1 MKIMKLKIRLLVFL
15 CLVFFL
21 GCNKNTGDE
30 PQPIQYYPELK
41 IGDSWVYKIEEVN
54 KMLSKE
60 TISSYFLKI
69 KVIDTLRFDG
79 EKYFQKA
86 RYKSMAELGPWIYWE
101 TSFEYINAKGMFEK
115 YLNNHFQKVAFPV
128 AFSTSWKI
136 NQRTGA
142 FEEGKA
148 KYLTFNKK
156 FTFGQEVLNDIYGVA
171 VKYDSTGIYNFQ
183 EYEDYSPKYGLVSAY
198 KKNILYCQE
207 NAACLGK
214 NIEESKT
221 TVTQTLVKVTR

>member
-1 MKIMKLKIRLLVFL
+1 MKIRSKILFL
-15 CLVFFL
+15 ICIGILI
-21 GCNKNTGDE
+21 CCNRNKNEE
-30 PQPIQYYPELK
+30 PQPIQYYPEMK
-41 IGDSWVYKIEEVN
+41 IGDAWIYRIDEVSKI
-54 KMLSKE
+54 LSKE
-60 TISSYFLKI
+60 IGSTYILKI
-69 KVIDTLRFDG
+69 EVIDTLRYNG

-86 RYKSMAELGPWIYWE
+86 WYKSSSEVGSWE
-101 TSFEYINAKGMFEK
+101 YLKTSFEYRNQKGVFEK
-115 YLNNHFQKVAFPV
+115 ELNNHFQKVAFPV
-128 AFSTSWKI
+128 AFSTSWKVD
-136 NQRTGA
+136 QRTGV

-183 EYEDYSPKYGLVSAY
+183 EFEEYSPKYGLVSAY

-221 TVTQTLVKVTR
+221 TITQTLVKVIR